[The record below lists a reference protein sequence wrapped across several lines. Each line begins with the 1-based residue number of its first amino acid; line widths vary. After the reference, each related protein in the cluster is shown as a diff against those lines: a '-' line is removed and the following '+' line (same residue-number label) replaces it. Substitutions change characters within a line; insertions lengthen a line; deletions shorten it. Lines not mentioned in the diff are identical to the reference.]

1 MTEPLVSIFLPTYNQ
16 EEFIAESIESALN
29 QSYDNIEIV
38 IGDDHSQD
46 STWEIVQRYSQEY
59 PQQIV
64 AFRND
69 ENLGITGNCNQVL
82 KRCSGKYIAFH
93 AGDDILLEEKV
104 ASQVAVL
111 EQAASNVL
119 CYHDVEVFN
128 SETDETI
135 RYWNS
140 GEDGVNPV
148 TGDSERVARQLIKR
162 GTEFMAAQGVMVER
176 AKIPDK
182 GYDERVP
189 VTSDWLLWVEV
200 CASHDGEVEYIDEP
214 LVRYRKHNGG
224 VTSNHD
230 INVADR
236 YVVLAIVEERY
247 PRYRTEVR
255 QRRGYMYYREGVEA
269 IQQGKYKEGQ
279 ASLVQGAYYSP
290 HSWKLLGWLLL
301 ALVRAY
307 TGSYPN
313 ES

>member
-176 AKIPDK
+176 AKIPETGFDS
-182 GYDERVP
+182 RVP
-189 VTSDWLLWVEV
+189 VTSDWLLWVEI
-200 CASHDGEVEYIDEP
+200 CANTHGRVRYVDSP
-214 LVRYRKHNGG
+214 LTRYRKHDTNASSD
-224 VTSNHD
+224 VSLND
-230 INVADR
+230 ADK
-236 YVVLAIVEERY
+236 YVVLAILEGEY
-247 PRYRTEVR
+247 PRFRSEIR
-255 QRRGYMYYREGVEA
+255 QRRAYMYYREGVTA
-269 IQQGKYKEGQ
+269 ILGQEYSQGRQY
-279 ASLVQGAYYSP
+279 LVSGVRYSIY
-290 HSWKLLGWLLL
+290 SWKWIGWWLLS
-301 ALVRAY
+301 VIYQY
-307 TGSYPN
+307 TGR